1 MAIYSTQVTVTTT
14 AQVIVNLDNV
24 TQYVTLHSKG
34 STFVGPSSVTATTG
48 LHVENGD
55 TVNLVLP
62 EGCDLWAITNSG
74 THVLS
79 VLRARVD

>member
-34 STFVGPSSVTATTG
+34 ATYVGGSGVTSTSG

-55 TVNLVLP
+55 TLSLTIP

-74 THVLS
+74 THTLAVLT
-79 VLRARVD
+79 ARVD

>member
-34 STFVGPSSVTATTG
+34 ATFIGNSSVTSTTG
-48 LHVENGD
+48 LHVENGV

-74 THVLS
+74 THTLAVLT
-79 VLRARVD
+79 ARVD